1 MVTKATEERRR
12 LALSRAGR
20 SSIEEGRSMLL
31 RRSRLLPTRSSVLPR
46 CSSPWPPRRSVKLP
60 RWSIVLP
67 RLSGSVLPMCS
78 SMLPRGRRLLGLL
91 VRSADVGPIGPPS
104 FGICALLSRLLQALG
119 WRVCA
124 RLSCILR

>member
-20 SSIEEGRSMLL
+20 SSIEEGHSMLL

-46 CSSPWPPRRSVKLP
+46 CSSPPWPPPRRSVKLP

-67 RLSGSVLPMCS
+67 RLSGSVLPRCS
-78 SMLPRGRRLLGLL
+78 SMLLRGRWLLGLL
-91 VRSADVGPIGPPS
+91 VRSADVGPIGPPN
-104 FGICALLSRLLQALG
+104 FGI
-119 WRVCA
+119 
-124 RLSCILR
+124 